1 MPPAAIA
8 GAQRR
13 LTFLP
18 KRAVHAESTA
28 ARCSRAGRTQ
38 KHTLV
43 VRNEGKC
50 PFHTLVFK
58 NTRIQSRLQ
67 APLVRAAGS
76 RMWPKLCL
84 SERFLSPCQPHQDGS
99 VVTVGSGMKSQ
110 AGALTT
116 FKIARNIKAPKRGTS
131 YHFYRCICTWCNQH
145 LPPAAAA
152 GKRQLKAAAE
162 VLMTEERSPAQQ
174 TRRCKLAGD
183 AEAKQKKSSAGQDAA
198 DAALFTA
205 AE

>member
-38 KHTLV
+38 KHTFV

-50 PFHTLVFK
+50 TFHTLVFK
-58 NTRIQSRLQ
+58 NTRIQ

-99 VVTVGSGMKSQ
+99 EVTVGSGMKSQ

-116 FKIARNIKAPKRGTS
+116 FKIARNTKAPKKGN
-131 YHFYRCICTWCNQH
+131 F
-145 LPPAAAA
+145 LPFLPLHIYVVQSAPAS
-152 GKRQLKAAAE
+152 
-162 VLMTEERSPAQQ
+162 RS
-174 TRRCKLAGD
+174 RRWKTAV
-183 AEAKQKKSSAGQDAA
+183 KSCS
-198 DAALFTA
+198 
-205 AE
+205 